1 MCTMDRRRAGSTP
14 FPTVEFDVSNIEAML
29 DVRVFVVFFLSKFY
43 RCHRVQYQVHMKPE
57 EHGQGYEEEQ
67 TKQECHEHWQ
77 IFEKK
82 IRLVCHWAEG
92 ILKSSECRSHQKP
105 GGQDCIQKKE

>member
-1 MCTMDRRRAGSTP
+1 MRENEIKCGTSKGETNKRAS
-14 FPTVEFDVSNIEAML
+14 
-29 DVRVFVVFFLSKFY
+29 Y
-43 RCHRVQYQVHMKPE
+43 VHMKPE

-82 IRLVCHWAEG
+82 IRLVC
-92 ILKSSECRSHQKP
+92 LV
-105 GGQDCIQKKE
+105 